1 MNNLFMQER
10 SYHFHQFVGNLS
22 GASPDMNLKSSV
34 LQMYWAYRFY
44 LHQYLEMF
52 FLADLE
58 SALSECK
65 TLSNHLSAWESSHFG
80 LPEREKKHFRK
91 EHRPRGES
99 SIPLLPAEYQYSCSF
114 VLVPI
119 LCIWFPF
126 DLIFNLA
133 YVHIFLHLFNE
144 VEMWAAEFVSSWA
157 NESRIVFSKATLLPS
172 LRVAM
177 RHVILS
183 SFRRFNPMLQ
193 SDRQGFIISIWV

>member
-10 SYHFHQFVGNLS
+10 SYHFHHFVGNLS
-22 GASPDMNLKSSV
+22 GASPSNPVYCKCDEPTDFISINISKC
-34 LQMYWAYRFY
+34 
-44 LHQYLEMF
+44 F

-80 LPEREKKHFRK
+80 RPEREKKHFSK

-119 LCIWFPF
+119 LCIRFPF

-133 YVHIFLHLFNE
+133 KVHIFLHLFNE
-144 VEMWAAEFVSSWA
+144 VEM
-157 NESRIVFSKATLLPS
+157 
-172 LRVAM
+172 
-177 RHVILS
+177 
-183 SFRRFNPMLQ
+183 
-193 SDRQGFIISIWV
+193 